1 MGKRSPEKGEDG
13 ARAAR
18 WRCVA
23 PLLVLLPLSVQAA
36 APGEAPVP
44 AGQVITL
51 WVRPNGNAEP
61 RRVPIDLA
69 ARNKVE
75 VTREDVQYPGE
86 RLKYRGVSLRA
97 LMDVMERTNR
107 ADLVLLHFDNG
118 MSVPLPIDDLELL
131 KALDP
136 FVATELQVNDLWIS
150 AFPMVKKP
158 GAEERDARPLKFK
171 ANKLVV
177 SSRLHPFT
185 SAAAQAD
192 GFTPFLFT
200 GTLTGIEFVRSAE
213 WYRQFDVGTTA
224 QEKAGFALFKS
235 HCQYCHAVRERGG
248 QYGTDFITSGP
259 VAERVSLHQLY
270 LHVRYRDRAAAEKG
284 QMMPFFKDLSKD
296 DVAALHAW
304 LSVLTRARPRPYV
317 AGP

>member
-1 MGKRSPEKGEDG
+1 M
-13 ARAAR
+13 
-18 WRCVA
+18 
-23 PLLVLLPLSVQAA
+23 LLLPLPVEASRPEEAA
-36 APGEAPVP
+36 APT
-44 AGQVITL
+44 GQVLKL

-61 RRVPIDLA
+61 RFVTIDLA

-86 RLKYRGVSLRA
+86 TMKYRGVSLRA
-97 LMDVMERTNR
+97 LLDVMERTNR

-131 KALDP
+131 KTLDP

-150 AFPMVKKP
+150 AFPMVKKQ

-171 ANKLVV
+171 ANKFVV
-177 SSRLHPFT
+177 SSRVHPFT

-192 GFTPFLFT
+192 GFTPFFFT

-213 WYRQFDVGTTA
+213 WHRQFDVGTTA
-224 QEKAGFALFKS
+224 QEKAGFNLFKS

-248 QYGTDFITSGP
+248 QYGTDFIKSGA

-270 LHVRYRDRAAAEKG
+270 LHVRYRDREAPEKG
-284 QMMPFFKDLSKD
+284 QMMPFFKDLSQD

-304 LSVLTRARPRPYV
+304 LSVLARARPRPYV
-317 AGP
+317 TGP